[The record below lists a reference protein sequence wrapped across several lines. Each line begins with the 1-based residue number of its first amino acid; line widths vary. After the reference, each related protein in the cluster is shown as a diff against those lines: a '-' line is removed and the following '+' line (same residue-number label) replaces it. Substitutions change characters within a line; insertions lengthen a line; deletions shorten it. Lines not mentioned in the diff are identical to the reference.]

1 MSVKSILFIA
11 SILALSAL
19 ACSVSVDLPG
29 NEFRVGETVTEP
41 INIDSPVTGGETP
54 ELTLKF
60 GAGELDVNPGGG
72 DALITGTATF
82 NVKELRPE
90 VRVSGKE
97 VTLST
102 GNLEFKGIPNF
113 RDEYKNQWDLMIGDQ
128 PVGLVVNAGAY
139 QGRVE
144 LGGLS
149 IASLQVSDGA
159 ADVKLGF
166 SEPNLVKMSRLR
178 YETGASSVELYG
190 LGNANFE
197 TMTFKGGAGN
207 YVLDFSGELSRDAT
221 VTIDAGLSSITVI
234 VPKDVSARVLVD
246 RGLANVDISGDWE
259 KSGNDYTLEG
269 TGPRLTIN
277 VNLGAG
283 NLELRNR

>member
-1 MSVKSILFIA
+1 MSGKSILLIV

-29 NEFRVGETVTEP
+29 NDFKISETVTEE
-41 INIDSPVTGGETP
+41 INIQSPVAGGEVA

-60 GAGELDVNPGGG
+60 GAGELDVNPGEG
-72 DALITGTATF
+72 DALVTGTATY
-82 NVKELRPE
+82 NVKELQPE
-90 VRVSGKE
+90 VSVTGNE

-102 GNLEFKGIPNF
+102 GDLEFKGIPNF

-128 PVGLVVNAGAY
+128 PVSLVVNAGAY
-139 QGRVE
+139 QGRIE

-149 IASLQVSDGA
+149 IASLRVSDGA

-166 SEPNLVKMSRLR
+166 SDPNMVEMSRLR
-178 YETGASSVELYG
+178 YDTGASSVELYG

-197 TMTFKGGAGN
+197 TMIFKGGAGN
-207 YVLDFSGELSRDAT
+207 YVLDFSGELRRDGT

-234 VPKDVSARVLVD
+234 VPRGVSARVLVD

-259 KSGNDYTLEG
+259 KSGDDYSLEG
-269 TGPRLTIN
+269 SGPRLTIN

-283 NLELRNR
+283 NLELSNR